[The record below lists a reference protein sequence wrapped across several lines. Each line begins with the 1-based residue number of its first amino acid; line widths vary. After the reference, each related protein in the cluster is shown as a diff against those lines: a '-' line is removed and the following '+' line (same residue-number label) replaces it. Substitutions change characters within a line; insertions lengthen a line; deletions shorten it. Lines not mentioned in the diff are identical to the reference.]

1 MSTDATH
8 SAESDTAVEE
18 SDPVLFDVGVVALAH
33 SGTPMSGTALG
44 YVREAVRGEIDAV
57 VPYSV
62 LVGAHHIL
70 HLDYGFSRDAA
81 TYVLTNFADAR
92 RVHWYAGPGDSDIRE
107 GLDLAGEHNIDGWD
121 GYYAHVARATGATT
135 VIGLDDDF
143 ERVAG
148 LTVEIPLTDDEREQ
162 LHKYLAG

>member
-8 SAESDTAVEE
+8 TPKSDTAVEE
-18 SDPVLFDVGVVALAH
+18 SDPLLFDVGVVALAH

-44 YVREAVRGEIDAV
+44 YIRDAVRGEIDAV

-70 HLDYGFSRDAA
+70 HLDYGFSRAEA
-81 TYVLTNFADAR
+81 THVLTNFADAR
-92 RVHWYAGPGDSDIRE
+92 RVRWYAGPSDPDIRD
-107 GLDLAGEHNIDGWD
+107 GLALAGEHNIDGWD

-135 VIGLDDDF
+135 VVGLDDDF
-143 ERVAG
+143 ERVGG
-148 LTVEIPLTDDEREQ
+148 LSVEIPLTDDERAR
-162 LHKYLAG
+162 LHEYLAG